1 MYIKDMECNLEMS
14 KKYLDSA
21 YEAFNQL
28 KADIDAEKWSHQV
41 KFATITTGCLATLT
55 IAGGKYM
62 HNFW

>member
-1 MYIKDMECNLEMS
+1 MS